1 MTSNDF
7 DDDGHLESIIG
18 IDSEV
23 LDVHLNELH
32 AKQDQIVRSSA
43 KRKIIKAGRRSG
55 KTTLAA
61 DMSVEAFLDGKRMLY
76 AVPTGDQLTK
86 WWYEIKTAL
95 REAIEAKKVRVSE
108 QQKIIERVGTE
119 NRIRGKTAWNAQTLR
134 GDFADFLILDEV
146 QSMTEDTWNEVGA
159 PMLLDNDGD
168 AIFIF
173 TPPSL
178 TSRNR
183 NRGRNKMWVND
194 FLSKHANDPTG
205 RWEVFSFTS
214 FDNPY
219 ISRDALSEISKDMT
233 PLAYRQEI
241 MAEIVRDAPG
251 ALWSRE
257 VIERNRI
264 NKTQAPA
271 RDDYDYVV
279 VAVDPAATAYGDETG
294 IVVCARKDDQLYVL
308 DDLSLQGTPESWATV
323 VASAYDDYKANFVVA
338 ETNQGGEMVTSVLK
352 QAHDKIPVVTVRASR
367 GKRTRAEPV
376 SVEYAKDRIHHVGYF
391 PDLEDEMCLWLPG
404 DSSPDHLD
412 AMVWG
417 MTYLMAGG
425 MPQVF

>member
-1 MTSNDF
+1 MMLDPENTMVNVS
-7 DDDGHLESIIG
+7 
-18 IDSEV
+18 SEV
-23 LDVHLNELH
+23 LDVHLNVLH
-32 AKQDQIVRSSA
+32 DKQEQIVESTA

-61 DMSVEAFLDGKRMLY
+61 DMTVEAFLDGKRVLY

-86 WWYEIKTAL
+86 WWYEVKTAL
-95 REAIEAKKVRVSE
+95 REAIEAKRVRISE

-178 TSRNR
+178 TSRKR

-194 FLSKHANDPTG
+194 FLAKHSNDPTG
-205 RWEVFSFTS
+205 RWKTFSFTS
-214 FDNPY
+214 FDNPF
-219 ISRDALSEISKDMT
+219 ISRDALGEISKDMT
-233 PLAYRQEI
+233 ALAYRQEI
-241 MAEIVRDAPG
+241 MAEIVTEAPG
-251 ALWSRE
+251 ALWTRE
-257 VIERNRI
+257 VIERNRLTI
-264 NKTQAPA
+264 VQAPK
-271 RDDYDYVV
+271 RDEYDYIV

-294 IVVCARKDDQLYVL
+294 IVVCGRQDDQLYVL
-308 DDLSLQGTPESWATV
+308 DDLSLQGSPESWAAV
-323 VASAYDDYKANFVVA
+323 VASAYEEYKANFVVA
-338 ETNQGGEMVTSVLK
+338 ETNQGGKMVTSVLK
-352 QAHDKIPVVTVRASR
+352 QAHEKIPVVTVHASR

-376 SVEYAKDRIHHVGYF
+376 SVEYAKDRVHHVGFF

-404 DSSPDHLD
+404 DKSPDHMD

>member
-1 MTSNDF
+1 MTEYF
-7 DDDGHLESIIG
+7 DDNDIEGFTR
-18 IDSEV
+18 EV
-23 LDVHLNELH
+23 KSVLLDVHLNILH
-32 AKQDQIVRSSA
+32 TKQDEIVNSTA

-61 DMSVEAFLDGKRMLY
+61 DMSVEAFLDGKRVLY

-86 WWYEIKTAL
+86 WWFEVKTAL
-95 REAIEAKKVRVSE
+95 REAIESKAVKVSE

-194 FLSKHANDPTG
+194 FLAKHSNDPTG
-205 RWEVFSFTS
+205 RWEAFSFTS

-219 ISRDALSEISKDMT
+219 ISREALGEISQDMT

-241 MAEIVRDAPG
+241 MAEIVTEAPG
-251 ALWSRE
+251 ALWTRE
-257 VIERNRI
+257 VIERNRL
-264 NKTQAPA
+264 NKTQAPKQ
-271 RDDYDYVV
+271 DEYDYIV

-308 DDLSLQGTPESWATV
+308 DDLSLQGSPESWATV
-323 VASAYDDYKANFVVA
+323 VASAYMDYKANFVVA
-338 ETNQGGEMVTSVLK
+338 ETNQGGEMVTSVLR
-352 QAHDKIPVVTVRASR
+352 QAHDKIPVVTVHASR

-376 SVEYAKDRIHHVGYF
+376 SVEYAKDRIHHVGTF